1 MEHEHREKHVFVVIN
16 MDQSLGWMRYK
27 DIISV
32 TVLMVLSLRNAPED
46 RKTQLLRDQW
56 VSVS

>member
-1 MEHEHREKHVFVVIN
+1 MEHERRGWHVFVIIN
-16 MDQSLGWMRYK
+16 MDRSLGWMRYK

-32 TVLMVLSLRNAPED
+32 TLLMVLSLRNAPED
-46 RKTQLLRDQW
+46 RITQLLRDQW